1 MPLVLE
7 ICLSLLCIAICTCI
21 TSLAVY
27 ASVCLLG
34 LAKAFWKDMHR

>member
-1 MPLVLE
+1 MPIVLKV
-7 ICLSLLCIAICTCI
+7 CLSLLCVAICTCI

-34 LAKAFWKDMHR
+34 LAKAFWRDLRK